1 VKIEH
6 IHTSKLTAYANNSR
20 THSAEQVHQVAASIK
35 EFGFTNPILIDDKNE
50 IIAGHGRHLAAI
62 ELGIDQVPCIRL
74 GHLTEAQKRAYVIA
88 DNKIA
93 ENSGWDEDK
102 LALEFEAL
110 LDMDFNAALTGFSD
124 DEVGKLLQFVPDTIG
139 ETDPDEVPE
148 IQEAVVTQVGEVWCC
163 GDHRVLCGDSTSAAN
178 LEKLMD
184 GGTADMVFTDP
195 PYLMNFVGSPPRET
209 GAARPRNSKHE
220 KIINDKMP
228 KAEGDAFL
236 KDVCAIVKQFC
247 SGPWYICFYRLGIDR
262 ILQAINANGMKWRGM
277 IVWKKNNINLSNSDY
292 KSLYEPIITGYADD
306 YDPIFYGWNLEHNW
320 FGEKNERDV
329 WEIELPSIW
338 EIAKT
343 KVNDLHPTM
352 KPVDL
357 VVRAIKNSSRR
368 GRSVLD
374 IFLGSG
380 TTMIAAEICG
390 RICYGTELDPRYVD
404 VIVRRWQDFTG
415 QQATLQGD
423 GRTFSEVAEA
433 RC

>member
-1 VKIEH
+1 
-6 IHTSKLTAYANNSR
+6 
-20 THSAEQVHQVAASIK
+20 
-35 EFGFTNPILIDDKNE
+35 
-50 IIAGHGRHLAAI
+50 
-62 ELGIDQVPCIRL
+62 
-74 GHLTEAQKRAYVIA
+74 
-88 DNKIA
+88 
-93 ENSGWDEDK
+93 
-102 LALEFEAL
+102 
-110 LDMDFNAALTGFSD
+110 
-124 DEVGKLLQFVPDTIG
+124 
-139 ETDPDEVPE
+139 
-148 IQEAVVTQVGEVWCC
+148 
-163 GDHRVLCGDSTSAAN
+163 
-178 LEKLMD
+178 
-184 GGTADMVFTDP
+184 MVFTDP
-195 PYLMNFVGSPPRET
+195 PYLMNFVGSPPSET

-220 KIINDKMP
+220 KIINDKMS

-236 KDVCAIVKQFC
+236 EAVCGIVKQFC

-262 ILQAINANGMKWRGM
+262 ILQAINTAGMKWRGM

-343 KVNDLHPTM
+343 KVNALHPTM

-368 GRSVLD
+368 GQSVLD

-380 TTMIAAEICG
+380 TTMIAAETCG
-390 RICYGTELDPRYVD
+390 RTCYGTELDPCYVD
-404 VIVRRWQDFTG
+404 VIVRRWQEFTG

-423 GRTFSEVAEA
+423 GRTFADVAA
-433 RC
+433 SRC